1 MKEQKIAAKNS
12 EALVLDFELFI
23 ENLPDGND
31 QYHIEHIEGTNS
43 FRVRQDRKPE
53 KKKKTF
59 LEFILNTDEKLR
71 VACQPKKQTLQI
83 LKD

>member
-12 EALVLDFELFI
+12 EALVLDFELLI

-43 FRVRQDRKPE
+43 FQVRQDRNQKE
-53 KKKKTF
+53 KEDLFGVYT
-59 LEFILNTDEKLR
+59 
-71 VACQPKKQTLQI
+71 
-83 LKD
+83 